1 MKTASILDVKRPAV
15 EVALYAVIVAMSMIL
30 VGCGKQSAGIEQSR
44 LKLQAMGG
52 PIAHQI
58 ARIGPR
64 IEQDQQKLHGENA
77 ASGNNA
83 RLVAADM
90 AAVADAQMKMQ
101 QTLQPHDR
109 NLTNTLPI
117 VDQHQRNLH
126 VEVRDVRSSTQAA
139 GGL

>member
-1 MKTASILDVKRPAV
+1 MKRTSILDVKRPAV
-15 EVALYAVIVAMSMIL
+15 EAALYAVIAAMSMIL
-30 VGCGKQSAGIEQSR
+30 VGCGKQSAGIEQSQ

-52 PIAHQI
+52 PSARQI
-58 ARIGPR
+58 ACIGPR
-64 IEQDQQKLHGENA
+64 IEQDQQKPHGENA

-101 QTLQPHDR
+101 QTLQPHDQ

-117 VDQHQRNLH
+117 VDQHQRILR